1 MANQT
6 KLDKKTEERIALA
19 REAATKMDR
28 TFVAATFKT
37 LTKYEGVKIS
47 IPGPTA
53 THLKKV
59 DAHKLLV
66 FEGTALKNVMMID
79 ISEHYVHGDLPVRD
93 AEGKVKPS
101 VVRHFY
107 ILPGYLGQEIAASV
121 EVKEKTSLLTGEKMI
136 IIDIV
141 QIHASGF
148 PVEVDAVLRLGAP
161 STGTAGEISIPGT
174 DKCVRI
180 EKITAVKIAA

>member
-1 MANQT
+1 MAKTQ

-28 TFVAATFKT
+28 TFVASTFKT
-37 LTKYEGVKIS
+37 LAKHEGVKIS
-47 IPGPTA
+47 VPGLTA
-53 THLKKV
+53 THLKEV
-59 DAHKLLV
+59 AAHKLLV

-79 ISEHYVHGDLPVRD
+79 ISAHYIHGDLPIRD
-93 AEGKVKPS
+93 GEGKVKPS

-121 EVKEKTSLLTGEKMI
+121 EIKEKTSLLTGEKMI

-141 QIHASGF
+141 QIHANGF

-161 STGTAGEISIPGT
+161 STGDTGEVSIPGT